1 MASKAS
7 TDQIEKAL
15 YVGQNDIL
23 FTLIINFTKEHVI
36 LKYHSRI
43 LSTIPREGYFCE
55 FMEFFLFNMAK
66 IAYTP

>member
-23 FTLIINFTKEHVI
+23 FTWIINFTKAHVI
-36 LKYHSRI
+36 LTRGRPVLAAAAI
-43 LSTIPREGYFCE
+43 FD
-55 FMEFFLFNMAK
+55 FQV
-66 IAYTP
+66 